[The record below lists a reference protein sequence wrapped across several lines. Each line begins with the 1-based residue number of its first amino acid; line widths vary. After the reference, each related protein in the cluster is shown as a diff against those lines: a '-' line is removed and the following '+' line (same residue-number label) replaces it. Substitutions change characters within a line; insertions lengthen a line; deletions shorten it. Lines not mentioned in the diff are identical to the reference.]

1 MTDRNKQYT
10 DLKRV
15 NYLANWCNDNH
26 LSLKQ
31 NHEVFF
37 ISERVLMKPEYMI
50 NNKVYVDL
58 VDPSDLNDKYFEY
71 ARLFSLSFGTIILIP
86 RSTVSE
92 INSINK
98 KDMEARFNFKF

>member
-1 MTDRNKQYT
+1 MTDRNKQYA
-10 DLKRV
+10 DLKKI
-15 NYLANWCNDNH
+15 NHLANWCNDNH

-37 ISERVLMKPEYMI
+37 ISERVLMKPEYII

-58 VDPSDLNDKYFEY
+58 VDTSDLNEKYFEY
-71 ARLFSLSFGTIILIP
+71 SRLFSVSFGTIILIP
-86 RSTVSE
+86 RSAVSE
-92 INSINK
+92 INSISK